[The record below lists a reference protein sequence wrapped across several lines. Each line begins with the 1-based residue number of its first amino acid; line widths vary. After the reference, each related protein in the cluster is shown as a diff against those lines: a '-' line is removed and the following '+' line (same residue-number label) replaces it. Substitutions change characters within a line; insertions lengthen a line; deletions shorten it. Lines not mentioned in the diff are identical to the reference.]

1 MLIASLLS
9 GYFLVIQSSHAYG
22 GLTTV
27 PYEYQDK
34 HACEQAAKP
43 VDSYGWN
50 YVCVPVDTHTANKE
64 FD

>member
-1 MLIASLLS
+1 MLIATLLS
-9 GYFLVIQSSHAYG
+9 GYFLVISEFKEG
-22 GLTTV
+22 MTTV

-34 HACEQAAKP
+34 VACEQAAKV

-50 YVCVPVDTHTANKE
+50 YVCVPTDTHTANQE